1 MKDYIDRKFM
11 SMYSTGL
18 DAMADKMMTTKST
31 ASSKAEEQGV
41 AAAAGPEALAAV
53 SAAKM
58 RCGGCGG
65 KVSHVCLD
73 MLFLQVI
80 SCHWLPICSDDA
92 AVTLAAPA
100 SCTTFLVH
108 IMVWSPQPGNP
119 PQPIWLKLKT

>member
-18 DAMADKMMTTKST
+18 DQMEVKMA
-31 ASSKAEEQGV
+31 ASAKPTSKAKERGV

-65 KVSHVCLD
+65 KVSSH
-73 MLFLQVI
+73 
-80 SCHWLPICSDDA
+80 SCGCSCA
-92 AVTLAAPA
+92 AVGGCRLVSNILIYMLAFAWP
-100 SCTTFLVH
+100 
-108 IMVWSPQPGNP
+108 
-119 PQPIWLKLKT
+119 

>member
-18 DAMADKMMTTKST
+18 DQMEAKMA
-31 ASSKAEEQGV
+31 ASAKPTSKAKEQAV

-65 KVSHVCLD
+65 KVSSH
-73 MLFLQVI
+73 
-80 SCHWLPICSDDA
+80 SCGCSVQLWVDA
-92 AVTLAAPA
+92 D
-100 SCTTFLVH
+100 
-108 IMVWSPQPGNP
+108 WS
-119 PQPIWLKLKT
+119 LTY

>member
-18 DAMADKMMTTKST
+18 DQMEAKMA
-31 ASSKAEEQGV
+31 ASAKPTSKAKEQGV

-65 KVSHVCLD
+65 KVSSH
-73 MLFLQVI
+73 
-80 SCHWLPICSDDA
+80 SCGCSSA
-92 AVTLAAPA
+92 AVGGCRLVFNKLMNMPA
-100 SCTTFLVH
+100 FA
-108 IMVWSPQPGNP
+108 
-119 PQPIWLKLKT
+119 WLSMAVNT

>member
-18 DAMADKMMTTKST
+18 DAMADKMMTNPR

-41 AAAAGPEALAAV
+41 AATAGPEALAAV

-65 KVSHVCLD
+65 KVS
-73 MLFLQVI
+73 
-80 SCHWLPICSDDA
+80 
-92 AVTLAAPA
+92 
-100 SCTTFLVH
+100 
-108 IMVWSPQPGNP
+108 
-119 PQPIWLKLKT
+119 